1 MNPMTRIIL
10 WLAILLVAGVVIR
23 FLVSLLNK
31 KLNSKERIGKR
42 GEALTVRELELVRLF
57 GRKGKT
63 LQNLYLPK
71 DNGGTSEIDV
81 VYITQK
87 GIFVIESKNYSG
99 WIFGNENDQYWTASL
114 PNGNKNQFYNPVKQ
128 NKTHIKWLQN
138 TVGDQVPLYS
148 VIAFSE
154 RCELKKITVTDPSVK
169 VIKRDRIYAT
179 IREIW
184 ESSEDRLTE
193 NEVEELFQKLSAY
206 TNVDETVKEKHIQEI
221 KGTESPAVEPT
232 DDNETA
238 LLCPRC
244 GKKLVLRTAKR
255 GANAGQSFYGCSG
268 FPSCKYTR
276 NM

>member
-1 MNPMTRIIL
+1 MNPMTKIIL
-10 WLAILLVAGVVIR
+10 WAVIIVIAGAVIR
-23 FLVSLLNK
+23 AIFSFLNK
-31 KLNSKERIGKR
+31 KINSKERIGKR
-42 GEALTVRELELVRLF
+42 GETLTVRELELVHLF

-128 NKTHIKWLQN
+128 NRTHIKWLRN
-138 TVGDQVPLYS
+138 IVGEEVPLYS

-154 RCELKKITVTDPSVK
+154 RCELKKVTVTDQSVK

-179 IREIW
+179 VREIW

-206 TNVDETVKEKHIQEI
+206 TNVDETTKEKHIQEI
-221 KGTESPAVEPT
+221 KGSDSPAIEST
-232 DDNETA
+232 DDNDID
-238 LLCPRC
+238 LRCPRC
-244 GKKLVLRTAKR
+244 GRMLVFRTAKR
-255 GANAGQSFYGCSG
+255 GARAGQSFYGCSG
-268 FPSCKYTR
+268 FPSCRYTR
-276 NM
+276 NI